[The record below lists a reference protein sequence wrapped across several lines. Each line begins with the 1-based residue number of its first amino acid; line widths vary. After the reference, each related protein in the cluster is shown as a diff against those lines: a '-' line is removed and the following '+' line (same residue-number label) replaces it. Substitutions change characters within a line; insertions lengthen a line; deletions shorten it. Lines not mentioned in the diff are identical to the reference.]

1 MSPCIVYLTFNHPQ
15 LFFQALYMS
24 LQKGYTGQFLGNA
37 QGATF
42 VVNLVLDLMDDWGK
56 SA

>member
-1 MSPCIVYLTFNHPQ
+1 
-15 LFFQALYMS
+15 MS